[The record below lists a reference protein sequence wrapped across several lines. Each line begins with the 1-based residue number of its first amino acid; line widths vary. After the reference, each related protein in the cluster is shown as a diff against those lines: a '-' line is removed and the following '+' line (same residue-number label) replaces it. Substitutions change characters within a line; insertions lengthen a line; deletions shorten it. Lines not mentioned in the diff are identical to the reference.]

1 MAGIGE
7 AQNTVLVAEEDP
19 ELRGRVVSY
28 LEAHGLIATVVDS
41 VAAARGALRQNA
53 YGGVILNSTLK
64 GEDCLVIARELLA
77 RGGPP
82 VLVTSSRATEMDRVL
97 ALDMGADDYLVKP
110 YGFRELFGAPAR
122 GSAAKR
128 SAGATGRG
136 ATPGAIRPLDRR
148 PRGASCHAR

>member
-1 MAGIGE
+1 MAGTGE

-19 ELRGRVVSY
+19 ELRERVVSY

-77 RGGPP
+77 RADRPSSSPRPAPP
-82 VLVTSSRATEMDRVL
+82 RWTASSLSTW
-97 ALDMGADDYLVKP
+97 
-110 YGFRELFGAPAR
+110 AR
-122 GSAAKR
+122 TTIS
-128 SAGATGRG
+128 
-136 ATPGAIRPLDRR
+136 
-148 PRGASCHAR
+148 